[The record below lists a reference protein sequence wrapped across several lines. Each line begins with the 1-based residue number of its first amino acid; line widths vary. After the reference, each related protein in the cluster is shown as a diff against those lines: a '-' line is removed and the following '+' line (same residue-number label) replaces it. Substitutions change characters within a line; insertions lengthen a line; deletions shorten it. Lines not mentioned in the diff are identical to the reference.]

1 MPKLLASI
9 AAAKIADSFLFIE
22 NSLLSFASS
31 ARFCLYHSGF
41 FLFSSSSFQH
51 GYAEKTV
58 LGGGEGENE
67 GKGKSC
73 R

>member
-31 ARFCLYHSGF
+31 ARFFFYHSGF

-51 GYAEKTV
+51 
-58 LGGGEGENE
+58 
-67 GKGKSC
+67 
-73 R
+73 

>member
-31 ARFCLYHSGF
+31 ARFCLYHGGF
-41 FLFSSSSFQH
+41 FLFSSSSYQH
-51 GYAEKTV
+51 RYAEKTV
-58 LGGGEGENE
+58 LGGGEGENGGE
-67 GKGKSC
+67 DKSG

>member
-58 LGGGEGENE
+58 LRRGEGGNE

>member
-31 ARFCLYHSGF
+31 ARFCLYHGGF
-41 FLFSSSSFQH
+41 FLFSSSSYQH
-51 GYAEKTV
+51 
-58 LGGGEGENE
+58 
-67 GKGKSC
+67 
-73 R
+73 